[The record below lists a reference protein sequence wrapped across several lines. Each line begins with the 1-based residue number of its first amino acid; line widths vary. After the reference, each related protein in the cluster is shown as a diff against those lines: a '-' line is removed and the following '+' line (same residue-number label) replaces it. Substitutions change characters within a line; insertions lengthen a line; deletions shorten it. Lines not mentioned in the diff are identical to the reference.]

1 MMNWS
6 VLGEKQPVATKML
19 QNSIQKNRIAHAY
32 LFHGPR
38 GTGKREA
45 SLLFAMRYFCERPQE
60 NEDPFGECVACKL
73 IQSGNHPDVHWIKPD
88 GQSIKKEQI
97 EFLQKEF
104 TYSSFESDSKIY
116 IVEKA
121 DKMTVNAANRLL
133 KFLEEP
139 SRRTLAI
146 LLTEQVDALLDTIL
160 SRCQRIHFYPLAQ
173 EAYLKQ
179 LREEGLSE
187 ANARLASALQFDLTE
202 AKELQSD
209 EWFAN
214 SRKIVVQLMDRIVQ
228 SNEESYIYFHQTW
241 MQHFDG
247 RVQHEKG
254 LDLLLVW
261 LKDLVY
267 LHLDEKEQLVFIDQ
281 LDRLEQQ
288 QAHLPLQ
295 RIKAAIYEVLQT
307 KRRLAMNV
315 HPTLAME
322 QLILKMER

>member
-1 MMNWS
+1 MANPS
-6 VLGEKQPVATKML
+6 
-19 QNSIQKNRIAHAY
+19 
-32 LFHGPR
+32 
-38 GTGKREA
+38 KRT
-45 SLLFAMRYFCERPQE
+45 
-60 NEDPFGECVACKL
+60 
-73 IQSGNHPDVHWIKPD
+73 
-88 GQSIKKEQI
+88 I

-228 SNEESYIYFHQTW
+228 SNEEPYIYFHQTW
-241 MQHFDG
+241 MQHFSG
-247 RVQHEKG
+247 PG
-254 LDLLLVW
+254 
-261 LKDLVY
+261 
-267 LHLDEKEQLVFIDQ
+267 
-281 LDRLEQQ
+281 
-288 QAHLPLQ
+288 
-295 RIKAAIYEVLQT
+295 AA
-307 KRRLAMNV
+307 
-315 HPTLAME
+315 
-322 QLILKMER
+322 

>member
-1 MMNWS
+1 M
-6 VLGEKQPVATKML
+6 
-19 QNSIQKNRIAHAY
+19 
-32 LFHGPR
+32 
-38 GTGKREA
+38 
-45 SLLFAMRYFCERPQE
+45 
-60 NEDPFGECVACKL
+60 
-73 IQSGNHPDVHWIKPD
+73 
-88 GQSIKKEQI
+88 
-97 EFLQKEF
+97 
-104 TYSSFESDSKIY
+104 
-116 IVEKA
+116 
-121 DKMTVNAANRLL
+121 
-133 KFLEEP
+133 EEP